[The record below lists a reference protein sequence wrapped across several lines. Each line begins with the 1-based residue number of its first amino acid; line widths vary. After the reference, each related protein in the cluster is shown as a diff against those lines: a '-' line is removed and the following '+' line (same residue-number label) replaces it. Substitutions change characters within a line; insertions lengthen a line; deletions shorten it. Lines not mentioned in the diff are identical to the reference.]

1 MNLKHIREELKPLY
15 VEAKKA
21 RQESYIL
28 LFCGISLFIF
38 ILINLFSSSSMLLM
52 PLIVGTIIFVIFG
65 FLIYNFKMSPRIKA
79 YTNTVKEKVFPL
91 VFKEHFDNVVFK
103 PGEGFS
109 KDLMS
114 TYAVIDL
121 GRDYSTEDLLEGEYK
136 GVKFSRAD
144 IKTSTTTT
152 RSNGKTTTTHTTVYF
167 HGQVYKFDFNKN
179 VDAYI
184 RIREKGGF
192 FSNVYS
198 KGVNVFDSFSFKFED
213 KSFNDEF
220 YAVSNN
226 EQFAFYVFTPQFM
239 EKVNRL
245 SSLSEGH
252 IGLVIYE
259 ESLYVACYTG
269 KNSLE
274 FDNTSEV
281 DLEMVSI
288 LESDIEII
296 KLVVDELDLDSDL
309 FKERS

>member
-1 MNLKHIREELKPLY
+1 M
-15 VEAKKA
+15 
-21 RQESYIL
+21 
-28 LFCGISLFIF
+28 
-38 ILINLFSSSSMLLM
+38 
-52 PLIVGTIIFVIFG
+52 
-65 FLIYNFKMSPRIKA
+65 
-79 YTNTVKEKVFPL
+79 
-91 VFKEHFDNVVFK
+91 
-103 PGEGFS
+103 
-109 KDLMS
+109 
-114 TYAVIDL
+114 
-121 GRDYSTEDLLEGEYK
+121 EGEYK

-167 HGQVYKFDFNKN
+167 HGQVYKFDFNKK

-192 FSNVYS
+192 FSNVFS

-213 KSFNDEF
+213 KSFNDDF